1 MKNHSLPH
9 LIASLSNRAQQ
20 IAHHNLDELN
30 IASKSPTEQALF
42 CFLIAIEEN
51 KGEELKP

>member
-1 MKNHSLPH
+1 MKNQSLPH

-51 KGEELKP
+51 KREASKP